1 MTGNPRLLTIIS
13 IATGVVVIDV
23 AALLLKSWVVLG
35 IALAIHLAASA
46 LVIGYTMKKVGET
59 GDKPDPLT
67 EARIEEERSSF

>member
-13 IATGVVVIDV
+13 IATGVVVIAV